1 MTTGTAGAIVQ
12 KAYEDAGLCA
22 MGQTVT
28 AGQLA
33 RGIERLNDIINLWAT
48 QGLKLWLQQPV
59 NVPLVAGQG
68 TYSLGPA
75 GDVVMTK
82 PLSILQGTYITSGNV
97 RQPLVVM
104 SRDEYTRLSQIVG
117 VNGAIN
123 SYFTNKEVT
132 QLLVSFW
139 NTPSVQTTTG
149 YCEVLCR
156 LSAPNVAVSADSAGF
171 PPEWTIGLRWAL
183 ADEICVGQ
191 PDNVQARCAQRAGA
205 YREALEGFDVEDA
218 PTFFQPDSRNQYQ
231 TASFR

>member
-22 MGQTVT
+22 LGQVIN

-59 NVPLVAGQG
+59 TVPLVATQG
-68 TYSLGPA
+68 TYSLGPG
-75 GDVVMTK
+75 GDVDMTK
-82 PLSILQGTYITSGNV
+82 PLSILQGTYITQQLV

-104 SRDEYTRLSQIVG
+104 SRDEYTRLSQIQNVFG
-117 VNGAIN
+117 SIN

-132 QLLVSFW
+132 RLLVTFW
-139 NTPSVQTTTG
+139 NFPSVQAATG
-149 YCEVLCR
+149 TCEVLCR
-156 LSAPNVAVSADSAGF
+156 LSAPNVVLSADTAGF

-183 ADEICVGQ
+183 ADEVCVGQ
-191 PDNVQARCAQRAGA
+191 PDAVQARCAQRAGA

-218 PTFFQPDSRNQYQ
+218 PTYFQPDSRNQYQ